1 MNKTEFLECD
11 DCLCFAARRAAR
23 AITQFYDRQ
32 LRETGLRSTQFTLLA
47 FLLNAG
53 TSSVNQAAE
62 YLGMERTT
70 LSRNLEPLLSAGYVR
85 VDSGED
91 RRVKKIAITTQG
103 RAVARAALPL
113 WQQAQQA
120 MTARLPPAAAQTL
133 SLAARAA

>member
-1 MNKTEFLECD
+1 MNQTEFLECD

-70 LSRNLEPLLSAGYVR
+70 LSRNLEPLLSAGFVR

-91 RRVKKIAITTQG
+91 RRVKKIAITIKGKAAAQ
-103 RAVARAALPL
+103 AALPL
-113 WQQAQQA
+113 WQQAQRA
-120 MTARLPPAAAQTL
+120 MTARLPPAAPQTL
-133 SLAARAA
+133 SLASRVS

>member
-1 MNKTEFLECD
+1 MNQTEFRECD

-23 AITQFYDRQ
+23 AITQFYDREM
-32 LRETGLRSTQFTLLA
+32 RDSGLRCTQFTLLA

-53 TSSVNQAAE
+53 TSSVNQAAD

-70 LSRNLEPLLSAGYVR
+70 LSRNLEPLLSAGYIR

-103 RAVARAALPL
+103 RAAARAALPL
-113 WQQAQQA
+113 WQQAQRA
-120 MTARLPPAAAQTL
+120 MAARLPAAAARTL

>member
-1 MNKTEFLECD
+1 MNQTEFLECD

-32 LRETGLRSTQFTLLA
+32 LRASGLRCTQFTLLA

-91 RRVKKIAITTQG
+91 RRVKMIAITTQG
-103 RAVARAALPL
+103 RAAARAALPL
-113 WQQAQQA
+113 WRQAQQA
-120 MTARLPPAAAQTL
+120 MTARLPPAATQTL
-133 SLAARAA
+133 SLASRMG

>member
-1 MNKTEFLECD
+1 MNQTEFLECD

-32 LRETGLRSTQFTLLA
+32 LRESGLRSTQFTLLA

-91 RRVKKIAITTQG
+91 RRVKMIAITTKG
-103 RAVARAALPL
+103 RAAARAALPL
-113 WQQAQQA
+113 WRQAQQA

-133 SLAARAA
+133 SLASRVG

>member
-1 MNKTEFLECD
+1 MEFLECD

-32 LRETGLRSTQFTLLA
+32 LRESGLRSTQFTLLA

-91 RRVKKIAITTQG
+91 RRVKMIAITTKG
-103 RAVARAALPL
+103 RAAARAALPL
-113 WQQAQQA
+113 WRQAQQA

-133 SLAARAA
+133 SLASRVG

>member
-1 MNKTEFLECD
+1 MNQTEFLECD

-70 LSRNLEPLLSAGYVR
+70 LSRNLEPLLSAGYIR

-103 RAVARAALPL
+103 RAAARAALPL

-133 SLAARAA
+133 SLASRVG

>member
-1 MNKTEFLECD
+1 MNQTEFLECD
-11 DCLCFAARRAAR
+11 DCLCFASRRAAR

-32 LRETGLRSTQFTLLA
+32 LRESGLRSTQFTLLA

-91 RRVKKIAITTQG
+91 RRVKMIAITTQG
-103 RAVARAALPL
+103 RAAARAALPL
-113 WQQAQQA
+113 WQRAQQA
-120 MTARLPPAAAQTL
+120 MTARLPPAAIQTL
-133 SLAARAA
+133 SLASRMG

>member
-1 MNKTEFLECD
+1 MNQTEFLECD

-32 LRETGLRSTQFTLLA
+32 LRESGLRSTQFTLLA

-91 RRVKKIAITTQG
+91 RRVKMIAITTQG
-103 RAVARAALPL
+103 RAAARAALPL

-133 SLAARAA
+133 SLASRAG

>member
-1 MNKTEFLECD
+1 MNQTEFLECD

-32 LRETGLRSTQFTLLA
+32 LRESGLRSTQFTLLA

-91 RRVKKIAITTQG
+91 RRVKMIAITTKG
-103 RAVARAALPL
+103 RAAARAALPL
-113 WQQAQQA
+113 WRQAQQA

-133 SLAARAA
+133 SLASRMG